1 MRGKI
6 GSLTGTMAAGENIIE
21 TIAEK
26 ERSATKKYTNSAG
39 FSILK
44 MAVSAAPGTKFA
56 FNGADIVL
64 PASGVFEIDL
74 GLTEVESLVFENDVE
89 ACIVYLF

>member
-6 GSLTGTMAAGENIIE
+6 GSLTGTMTAGENIIQ

-26 ERSATKKYTNSAG
+26 ERGTAKKYTNSAG

-44 MAVSAAPGTKFA
+44 MAVSASPGTKFA
-56 FNGADIVL
+56 FNGADIIL
-64 PASGVFEIDL
+64 PASGVFEIDY
-74 GLTEVESLVFENDVE
+74 GLTEVESLVFESTTE

>member
-6 GSLTGTMAAGENIIE
+6 GSITGTMAAGENIIE

-44 MAVSAAPGTKFA
+44 MAVSAAPGAAEAALEALRIIRSELGCHTSLGVS
-56 FNGADIVL
+56 NISSRP
-64 PASGVFEIDL
+64 PACLRLIWVSRR
-74 GLTEVESLVFENDVE
+74 
-89 ACIVYLF
+89 

>member
-1 MRGKI
+1 MRGKV
-6 GSLTGTMAAGENIIE
+6 GSITGTMTAGENIIE

-56 FNGADIVL
+56 FNGADIIL
-64 PASGVFEIDL
+64 PSPH
-74 GLTEVESLVFENDVE
+74 EVGRGAGGEGGEPPAKRHTF
-89 ACIVYLF
+89 A